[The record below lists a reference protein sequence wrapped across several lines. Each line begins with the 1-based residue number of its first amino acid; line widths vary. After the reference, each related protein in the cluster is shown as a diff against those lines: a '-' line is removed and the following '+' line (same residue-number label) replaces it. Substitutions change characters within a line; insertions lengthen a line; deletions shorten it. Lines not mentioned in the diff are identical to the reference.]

1 MADLLRRRRHRRR
14 VVLVSSERSRLTVG
28 LRSALVDAGAAWVV
42 HDEQGDL
49 RDGLTGRPYSDVDD
63 AGTPIEE
70 LGAETVEFPE
80 IGAAVDTTVQLTVDL
95 TILHHASHD
104 TSLGG
109 ALETIAEAVSGTLP
123 VSWGVTEPLLHP
135 WDRWVMTQHARHSAP
150 EPLRILAE
158 GPHLSATIT
167 ARVTEHGIE
176 ETISVTVDVI
186 DAVAGDSL
194 DAGIAR
200 LTDAL
205 GDIAQ
210 RSLPTFALVVAR
222 EGEADRCVCAV
233 TYPPPNPVALLIGAP
248 SVRRLGLDLAALPT
262 GDITKV
268 VGRATLPAVVGPLGA
283 GGGRWDALHKTL
295 EAVGPERLATLVSS
309 PLLQAWE
316 EDLHEFDLLN
326 ESAVEGAGAETLFE
340 DHETPETPEASETP
354 EAPDSSGDDPADDGD
369 AKEGRGGAS

>member
-1 MADLLRRRRHRRR
+1 M
-14 VVLVSSERSRLTVG
+14 VRST
-28 LRSALVDAGAAWVV
+28 
-42 HDEQGDL
+42 
-49 RDGLTGRPYSDVDD
+49 
-63 AGTPIEE
+63 
-70 LGAETVEFPE
+70 
-80 IGAAVDTTVQLTVDL
+80 
-95 TILHHASHD
+95 
-104 TSLGG
+104 
-109 ALETIAEAVSGTLP
+109 
-123 VSWGVTEPLLHP
+123 VSWTVVSTAAPISGNSTV
-135 WDRWVMTQHARHSAP
+135 SAP

-268 VGRATLPAVVGPLGA
+268 VGRPTLPAFVVPLGDA
-283 GGGRWDALHKTL
+283 RTPGWDALHQTL

-340 DHETPETPEASETP
+340 DHETPETPETPEASETP